1 MSDEKFEEFLQR
13 EATAYNA
20 PPPEVPREE
29 MWAVVARARAA
40 RPTVPASAPGAAPIV
55 RALPSRPNGVR
66 YTAWM
71 GMAATLLIGVGIG
84 RFVLERTPEAAGP
97 ATVATVNPADAPTP
111 AADLPIVPDQVR
123 DEAPNGA
130 SPPSAIEPRGGRRT
144 TVRLAAATSDAP
156 ASSLATGPNART
168 TSGTTDGGTS
178 GNASGNDPLTTPYRV
193 ASQQHLARAEALVA
207 VVATAPRDAMI
218 DSLTDRWARE
228 MLTNTRLLL
237 DSPAGEDPI
246 RRRLLEDLETLLVQ
260 LVQRSGTAVDERAL
274 FDRTLDRT
282 QLLTRLRSGAAG
294 T

>member
-13 EATAYNA
+13 EAKAYNA

-40 RPTVPASAPGAAPIV
+40 RSTAPASAPVAAPIV
-55 RALPSRPNGVR
+55 RALPSRAPRVR
-66 YTAWM
+66 YAAWM

-84 RFVLERTPEAAGP
+84 RFVLERAPDADGP
-97 ATVATVNPADAPTP
+97 TSVATAEPADPAP
-111 AADLPIVPDQVR
+111 AAEL
-123 DEAPNGA
+123 
-130 SPPSAIEPRGGRRT
+130 PSATEPAVDNVPTGGATDRAARPT
-144 TVRLAAATSDAP
+144 TVRLAAAPVDAT
-156 ASSLATGPNART
+156 ASRPVTTPSART

-260 LVQRSGTAVDERAL
+260 LVQRSGAAADERAL

>member
-20 PPPEVPREE
+20 PPPGVPREE
-29 MWAVVARARAA
+29 MWAVVAQARAA
-40 RPTVPASAPGAAPIV
+40 RPSAPAAAPGAAPIV
-55 RALPSRPNGVR
+55 RALPSRPHGVR
-66 YTAWM
+66 YTAWV

-84 RFVLERTPEAAGP
+84 RFALERTPKSAGP
-97 ATVATVNPADAPTP
+97 ASVATLDPSDAPTP
-111 AADLPIVPDQVR
+111 AADLPMATDPVRSGAPD
-123 DEAPNGA
+123 AA
-130 SPPSAIEPRGGRRT
+130 APPSATASRGGRPT
-144 TVRLAAATSDAP
+144 TVRLAAATPDAP
-156 ASSLATGPNART
+156 VASPATGPNART
-168 TSGTTDGGTS
+168 TSGTTDGGTN

-260 LVQRSGTAVDERAL
+260 LVQRSGAAADERAL

>member
-13 EATAYNA
+13 EAKAYNA

-40 RPTVPASAPGAAPIV
+40 RPSRAP
-55 RALPSRPNGVR
+55 RVR
-66 YTAWM
+66 YAAWM

-84 RFVLERTPEAAGP
+84 RFVLERAPDADGP
-97 ATVATVNPADAPTP
+97 TAVATAEPADDRSSATS
-111 AADLPIVPDQVR
+111 LPIATEPAVDHVPD
-123 DEAPNGA
+123 DEAPDRPA
-130 SPPSAIEPRGGRRT
+130 RSAT
-144 TVRLAAATSDAP
+144 DRLAASTSDAP
-156 ASSLATGPNART
+156 VGSRPVTTPSARA

-178 GNASGNDPLTTPYRV
+178 GNASGDDPLTTPYRV

-260 LVQRSGTAVDERAL
+260 LVQRSGAAADERAL

-282 QLLTRLRSGAAG
+282 QLLTRLRSAAAG

>member
-13 EATAYNA
+13 EAQAYNA

-40 RPTVPASAPGAAPIV
+40 RSTAPASAPVVAPII
-55 RALPSRPNGVR
+55 RALPSRGPRVR

-84 RFVLERTPEAAGP
+84 RFVLERAPDAAGP
-97 ATVATVNPADAPTP
+97 TAVATAEPADDRSSAT
-111 AADLPIVPDQVR
+111 ALPIATQPAVDNVPD
-123 DEAPNGA
+123 DEAPDRA
-130 SPPSAIEPRGGRRT
+130 ARPS
-144 TVRLAAATSDAP
+144 TVRLASAPVDAS
-156 ASSLATGPNART
+156 ASRPVTTPSART

-260 LVQRSGTAVDERAL
+260 LVQRSGAAADERAL